1 MKAKS
6 PAVSSETLLVSVLVL
21 LSAAMLFEWMVISPD
36 NPGYA
41 LLRVIG
47 AAVAAFVAIMPFRRA

>member
-1 MKAKS
+1 M
-6 PAVSSETLLVSVLVL
+6 LLVSVLVL

-36 NPGYA
+36 SPGYA

>member
-1 MKAKS
+1 M
-6 PAVSSETLLVSVLVL
+6 LLVSVLVL

-36 NPGYA
+36 SPGYA
-41 LLRVIG
+41 LLRVIS